1 MEVQTNF
8 SERIKK
14 ECGIYDLQGICKNRN
29 GDYTIAIEA
38 VDMGNDPVEAF
49 WELFSE
55 DELYAKAKFAER
67 VGATMYLMLHK
78 REKFGAQEEKHDEI
92 YCKTVSTANGTDVVV
107 EDDVKL
113 SEDYFVQ
120 WWKKRKAGAQRKEY
134 GDEMKRLIRASYF
147 DTLLERK
154 RSSWPGNIDGFMMRD
169 GEISSI
175 IECRFSSD
183 FNISSYDP
191 NQFFADDKKVWGE
204 LYKLSTEMEVPLYLF
219 TYSRRMD
226 SREKVGIA
234 KIENITSTGL
244 VYKDNIKP
252 CNNLKSSSYEV
263 LDWISKN
270 P

>member
-1 MEVQTNF
+1 
-8 SERIKK
+8 
-14 ECGIYDLQGICKNRN
+14 
-29 GDYTIAIEA
+29 
-38 VDMGNDPVEAF
+38 
-49 WELFSE
+49 
-55 DELYAKAKFAER
+55 
-67 VGATMYLMLHK
+67 
-78 REKFGAQEEKHDEI
+78 
-92 YCKTVSTANGTDVVV
+92 
-107 EDDVKL
+107 
-113 SEDYFVQ
+113 
-120 WWKKRKAGAQRKEY
+120 
-134 GDEMKRLIRASYF
+134 MKRLIRASYF